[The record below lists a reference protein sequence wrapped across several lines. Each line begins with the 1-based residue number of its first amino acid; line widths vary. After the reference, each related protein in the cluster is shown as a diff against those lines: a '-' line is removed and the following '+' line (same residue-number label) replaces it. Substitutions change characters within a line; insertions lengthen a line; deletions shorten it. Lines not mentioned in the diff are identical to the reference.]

1 MDHSFY
7 FLKGWMAVEEFLGLD
22 VPPIFKVLLTSDG
35 SMTTHLKALFYKP
48 VEVEVKE
55 QRQGFINDEMAA
67 YLETDEKEALER
79 TVWLRVGRKKILYAH
94 STIPLKQISEDMLK
108 DITRKPLG
116 IFLGEQGYPVLRDR
130 LMISLVESEEI
141 ANEFGFP
148 PKEPLWARRY
158 RLIAQGRLTAALF
171 EVFSPGLLE
180 ALR

>member
-1 MDHSFY
+1 M
-7 FLKGWMAVEEFLGLD
+7 GVEEFLGLEA
-22 VPPIFKVLLTSDG
+22 PPFLKVLLTSDG
-35 SMTTHLKALFYKP
+35 SMTMHLKALFNKP
-48 VEVEVKE
+48 VEIEVKD
-55 QRQGFINDEMAA
+55 QRQVLMDKEMAE
-67 YLETDEKEALER
+67 YIGTDEKEAIER
-79 TVWLRVGRKKILYAH
+79 TVWLKVDKKKVLFAH
-94 STIPLKQISEDMLK
+94 SIIPLKQISEDILK

-158 RLIAQGRLTAALF
+158 RLIAQGRLSAALF